1 MYIDEQLCKSDECNR
16 ECISA
21 CSRVHDEDPPIIFEK
36 GADFPRITRDCTNC
50 LSCVRACPFGAIL
63 STKAEHQMATKRH
76 QASALHGDGS
86 RPYLTD
92 DELRQFP
99 EMDMIFARVF
109 NDPDFEFYGKHAF
122 YGGEAMVS
130 RNIPGY
136 DRFEYERAEAGWKL
150 YDNRAAVVGP
160 LLGDT
165 QTTPDLRTRAE
176 KEPKTLT
183 FEVKKAAKVFG
194 ASLVGVAALNRKWLY
209 SVNRRGEPYDIP
221 ERFSH
226 AIVMAIEMDYDG
238 ISKSP
243 AFASSTSTAVGYS
256 KMAFAEIELTAFIRR
271 LGYGAIPCGNDIA
284 LSVPLA
290 IDAGLGQYGRH
301 GLLITKEFGPRVRIA
316 KVLTDMPLL
325 HDSPDLGFCDAVVR
339 FCEVCEKCAHHC
351 PSKSI
356 PIGKGRGWSGATKSN
371 NPGAEK
377 WFVNPE
383 TCYGFWIE
391 NGSDCSNCIRS
402 CPYNKQDGILH
413 RTVLWVVR
421 HFPWL
426 NRLVLRFDDLIGYG
440 KQKNPDK

>member
-1 MYIDEQLCKSDECNR
+1 MYIDQQLCKSAECNR
-16 ECISA
+16 ECITA
-21 CSRVHDEDPPIIFEK
+21 CTQVHSEDPPIIFDESAK
-36 GADFPRITRDCTNC
+36 VPRIISDCTNC
-50 LSCVRACPFGAIL
+50 LSCVRACPYGAISTTEIKKPARDKKSDAL
-63 STKAEHQMATKRH
+63 SNQK
-76 QASALHGDGS
+76 DGA

-92 DELRQFP
+92 DELKQFP
-99 EMDMIFARVF
+99 ERDMIFARVF
-109 NDPDFEFYGKHAF
+109 NDPDFKFYGKHAF
-122 YGGEAMVS
+122 YGGESMIS

-136 DRFEYERAEAGWKL
+136 GRFEYERAEAGWQL
-150 YDNRAAVVGP
+150 YDGRSAVIGP
-160 LLGDT
+160 LLGDAQKRPDS
-165 QTTPDLRTRAE
+165 QTRPE
-176 KEPKTLT
+176 ENPQTLT
-183 FEVKKAAKVFG
+183 EEVKKAAKVYG
-194 ASLVGVAALNRKWLY
+194 ASLVGIASLDRNWLY
-209 SVNRRGEPYDIP
+209 SVDRSGKPYNIP

-226 AIVMAIEMDYDG
+226 AIVMAIEMDYEG

-243 AFASSTSTAVGYS
+243 AFASATSTAVGYS

-325 HDSPDLGFCDAVVR
+325 HDSPDYGFCDSVVR

-356 PIGKGRGWSGATKSN
+356 RVGKSRGWSGATKSN

-377 WFVNPE
+377 WYVNPE

-402 CPYNKQDGILH
+402 CPYNKHDGLLH
-413 RTVLWVVR
+413 RAVLWVVR
-421 HFPWL
+421 YFPWL
-426 NRLVLRFDDLIGYG
+426 NRFVLKFDDLIGYG
-440 KQKNPDK
+440 KQKTPEK

>member
-1 MYIDEQLCKSDECNR
+1 MKDQQE
-16 ECISA
+16 A
-21 CSRVHDEDPPIIFEK
+21 SRRKDY
-36 GADFPRITRDCTNC
+36 T
-50 LSCVRACPFGAIL
+50 
-63 STKAEHQMATKRH
+63 
-76 QASALHGDGS
+76 
-86 RPYLTD
+86 RPYQID
-92 DELRQFP
+92 DELEQFP
-99 EMDMIFARVF
+99 ERDMIFARVF
-109 NDPDFEFYGKHAF
+109 NDPDFEYYGKHAF

-150 YDNRAAVVGP
+150 YDNRAAVVGH
-160 LLGDT
+160 LLGDA
-165 QTTPDLRTRAE
+165 QTDPDLEKRVEWGARKFTDEIMRA
-176 KEPKTLT
+176 
-183 FEVKKAAKVFG
+183 ARIYG
-194 ASLVGVAALNRKWLY
+194 ASLVGIAALDRRWLY
-209 SVNRRGEPYDIP
+209 SVNRRGEPYDVP
-221 ERFSH
+221 ERFTH
-226 AIVMAIEMDYDG
+226 AIVMAIEMDYKG

-243 AFASSTSTAVGYS
+243 AFASATSTAVGYS
-256 KMAFAEIELTAFIRR
+256 MMAFTEIELTAFIRR

-325 HDSPDLGFCDAVVR
+325 DDSPDYGFCDAVIR

-356 PIGKGRGWSGATKSN
+356 PVGKDRGWSGATKSN
-371 NPGAEK
+371 NPGIKK

-402 CPYNKQDGILH
+402 CPYNKQDGLLH
-413 RTVLWVVR
+413 RAVLWVIR
-421 HFPWL
+421 YFPWL
-426 NRLVLRFDDLIGYG
+426 NRLILKFDDIIGYG
-440 KQKNPDK
+440 KQRCP

>member
-1 MYIDEQLCKSDECNR
+1 MKDQEEAFR
-16 ECISA
+16 
-21 CSRVHDEDPPIIFEK
+21 R
-36 GADFPRITRDCTNC
+36 RDYT
-50 LSCVRACPFGAIL
+50 
-63 STKAEHQMATKRH
+63 Q
-76 QASALHGDGS
+76 
-86 RPYLTD
+86 PYQID
-92 DELRQFP
+92 DEIEQFP
-99 EMDMIFARVF
+99 ERDMIFARVI
-109 NDPDFEFYGKHAF
+109 NDPDFEYYGKHAF

-150 YDNRAAVVGP
+150 YDTRDAVVGP
-160 LLGDT
+160 LLGDA
-165 QTTPDLRTRAE
+165 QADPNLEKRAE
-176 KEPKTLT
+176 WDSQKLT
-183 FEVKKAAKVFG
+183 DEIKRTGKIYG
-194 ASLVGVAALNRKWLY
+194 ASLVGIAALDRRWLY
-209 SVNRRGEPYDIP
+209 SVNRRGEPYHVP
-221 ERFSH
+221 ERFTH
-226 AIVMAIEMDYDG
+226 AIVMAIEMDYEG

-325 HDSPDLGFCDAVVR
+325 NDSPDYGFCKAVTQ

-356 PIGKGRGWSGATKSN
+356 LLGKEQDWSGATISN
-371 NPGAEK
+371 NPGAKK
-377 WFVNPE
+377 WYVNPE

-402 CPYNKQDGILH
+402 CPYNKRDGLLH
-413 RTVLWVVR
+413 RTVLWIVR
-421 HFPWL
+421 YLPWL
-426 NRLVLRFDDLIGYG
+426 NRLVLKFDDLIGYG
-440 KQKNPDK
+440 KQKTPG

>member
-1 MYIDEQLCKSDECNR
+1 MYIDQQLCKSNECNR
-16 ECISA
+16 ECIAA
-21 CSRVHDEDPPIIFEK
+21 CNRLHSKDPSLVFEE
-36 GADFPRITRDCTNC
+36 GVAYPRIVRDCTNC
-50 LSCVRACPFGAIL
+50 LSCVRACPFGAIS
-63 STKAEHQMATKRH
+63 STRIVKAGKLKDQQE
-76 QASALHGDGS
+76 ASRRKDYT
-86 RPYLTD
+86 RPYQID
-92 DELRQFP
+92 DELEQFP
-99 EMDMIFARVF
+99 ERDMIFARVF
-109 NDPDFEFYGKHAF
+109 NDPDFEYYGKHAF

-150 YDNRAAVVGP
+150 YDNRAAVVGH
-160 LLGDT
+160 LLGDA
-165 QTTPDLRTRAE
+165 QTDPDLEKRVEWGARKFTDEIMRA
-176 KEPKTLT
+176 
-183 FEVKKAAKVFG
+183 ARIYG
-194 ASLVGVAALNRKWLY
+194 ASLVGIAALDRRWLY
-209 SVNRRGEPYDIP
+209 SVNRRGEPYDVP
-221 ERFSH
+221 ERFTH
-226 AIVMAIEMDYDG
+226 AIVMAIEMDYKG

-243 AFASSTSTAVGYS
+243 AFASATSTAVGYS
-256 KMAFAEIELTAFIRR
+256 MMAFTEIELTAFIRR

-325 HDSPDLGFCDAVVR
+325 DDSPDYGFCDAVIR

-356 PIGKGRGWSGATKSN
+356 PVGKDRGWSGATKSN
-371 NPGAEK
+371 NPGIKK

-402 CPYNKQDGILH
+402 CPYNKQDGLLH
-413 RTVLWVVR
+413 RAVLWVIR
-421 HFPWL
+421 YFPWL
-426 NRLVLRFDDLIGYG
+426 NRLILKFDDIIGYG
-440 KQKNPDK
+440 KQRCP